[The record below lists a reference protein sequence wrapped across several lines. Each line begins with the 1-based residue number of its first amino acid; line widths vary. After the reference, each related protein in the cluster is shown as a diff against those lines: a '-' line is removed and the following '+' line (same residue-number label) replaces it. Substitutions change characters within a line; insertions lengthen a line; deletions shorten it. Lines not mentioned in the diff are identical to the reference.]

1 MVNFIFWFS
10 TARVLIELFFF
21 ILDNAKK
28 QANIYFTF
36 GAGDKC
42 QCNHEY
48 IEHGNTYLPGKN
60 EQVRIL
66 RTLYNDRFL
75 FSFYIIALY
84 FIIMHYLHTMN
95 VFTRLLNETS
105 VVFIQNL
112 D

>member
-1 MVNFIFWFS
+1 MVNFITLFS

-75 FSFYIIALY
+75 FSFLHNSSIFYNYALSAY
-84 FIIMHYLHTMN
+84 HECIYTT
-95 VFTRLLNETS
+95 VK
-105 VVFIQNL
+105 
-112 D
+112 